1 MQGDFLENAETSPLQ
16 HNQMSALKIY
26 SPKTNHK
33 KDFRDTIVPMP
44 QKTFY
49 CPIHSFDPSQRNS
62 NIFQNQGYPQMRQL
76 GN

>member
-1 MQGDFLENAETSPLQ
+1 MQGDFRENAETSPLQ

-62 NIFQNQGYPQMRQL
+62 NIFQSQGYPQMRQL